1 MLGGILIW
9 FGLRLSL
16 ILNIYISE
24 DLENSYLLQVVADL
38 LLRVDGLLLVQ
49 LLETVVTSIEYLFW
63 RSIHKSDR
71 LLSEYDKCAL
81 NIEEYGL

>member
-49 LLETVVTSIEYLFW
+49 LLETGVTSIEYLFW

>member
-9 FGLRLSL
+9 FGLRLSF
-16 ILNIYISE
+16 ILNIYISK

-49 LLETVVTSIEYLFW
+49 LLETGVTGIEYLFW
-63 RSIHKSDR
+63 RPIHKSDR
-71 LLSEYDKCAL
+71 LLSEYNKCAL

>member
-9 FGLRLSL
+9 FDLRLSL

-49 LLETVVTSIEYLFW
+49 LLETGVTSIEYLFW